1 MPRSYK
7 KKSNSVEDKFP
18 RIKVSLLPLSKPD
31 FRKIC
36 GTKDEII
43 KNWLTD
49 WISKNLEKGTIKEHN
64 LLPLKAD
71 LAYYFG
77 VSAGTVQS
85 AIRKMEDEG
94 VVVSKQRI
102 GTLIAS
108 AQEQNMNKLTSKRDK
123 VILKI
128 KAHIFNNK
136 LKKGKNLPE
145 MAELESILGAKRNT
159 IRSAID
165 YLCLN
170 NYLKPVKEK
179 DENKTWEILK
189 NITKEEITNNA
200 DIIETETLSQKISKQ
215 IEDYIANNC
224 KIGDRLESINSFAKR
239 FNVSDKT
246 AYDALQILLNQGV
259 IKTRRGRYGTI
270 VVKIP
275 AQSVFQ
281 PAKENSIFL
290 PAAEAAVYS
299 YKRIEN
305 LIRNKIKQEYTI
317 GQKMPSMK
325 KLSEL
330 MDVSTNTIRKAVL
343 TLADEGY
350 LSLSRGRFGG
360 IYVIDIPEEGT
371 TSSFKWLAVNP
382 QYVKSYR

>member
-1 MPRSYK
+1 MSRSYK
-7 KKSNSVEDKFP
+7 KKSNSIEDKFP
-18 RIKVSLLPLSKPD
+18 RIKVSILPLSKPD
-31 FRKIC
+31 FRKTC
-36 GTKDEII
+36 GSKDEII
-43 KNWLTD
+43 KNWLKD
-49 WISKNLEKGTIKEHN
+49 WISKSLEKGTIKENN

-77 VSAGTVQS
+77 VGAGTVQS

-102 GTLIAS
+102 GTLIVS
-108 AQEQNMNKLTSKRDK
+108 SQEQNMTKLTSKRDK

-128 KAHIFNNK
+128 KAYIYNNG

-145 MAELESILGAKRNT
+145 MTELESILGAKRNT

-165 YLCLN
+165 YLCIN

-189 NITKEEITNNA
+189 NITKDEIIKNT
-200 DIIETETLSQKISKQ
+200 DIIETETLSQKLSKQ

-224 KIGDRLESINSFAKR
+224 KIGDRLPPINHFAKK

-246 AYDALQILLNQGV
+246 AYDALQLLLNQEV
-259 IKTRRGRYGTI
+259 VKTRRGRYGTI

-275 AQSVFQ
+275 TQSVFQ

-290 PAAEAAVYS
+290 PAAEAALYS

-305 LIRNKIKQEYTI
+305 LIRNKIKQEYAI

-371 TSSFKWLAVNP
+371 TSAFKWLAVNP
-382 QYVKSYR
+382 QYVKSYK